1 MINEHGILPHVA
13 FFSTVM
19 LALAG
24 IILRSTDSTFRRVND
39 ELLHI
44 CSRVSQGLGAPH
56 VAPFVVVEP
65 ARELGKEPCSF
76 IIYKDP
82 SKVPAK
88 YYERL
93 GLTKPSA

>member
-1 MINEHGILPHVA
+1 MNLQGLRLSPTLTLDTPQKLTYGRDSFPVYCAHELP
-13 FFSTVM
+13 M
-19 LALAG
+19 
-24 IILRSTDSTFRRVND
+24 
-39 ELLHI
+39 ELLDIATH
-44 CSRVSQGLGAPH
+44 G
-56 VAPFVVVEP
+56 APFVVVEP